1 MNKIDPT
8 VKKETKYIAYWVFLL
23 SVIMQAVF
31 IVIGKWNYTVLL
43 GNLLTAV
50 AGVLNFFF
58 MGITVQKA
66 LTKDEKAAKSTMRVS
81 QLYRMLFLVVVVVVG
96 VYAPC
101 FDMWAV
107 LIPLFFTRIAVGFRP
122 FINRK

>member
-122 FINRK
+122 IINRK